1 MPQQPGRH
9 TRISAID
16 GLRGLAA
23 CAVMLAHFSAPPVF
37 PPTFKFT
44 PLMASWS
51 TYGQFG
57 VEVFFM
63 ISGFVIA
70 LSLKGKSLW
79 TFLVTRFIRLYPI
92 FWVCIGV
99 SCLARGLLL
108 PDQQT
113 FSMARI
119 LANATMIPNQ
129 FLGINSYIEGSYW
142 TLEMELYFYAACGFC
157 WFAFRHNPII
167 GVLAGISLLNVVID
181 LTGAITRLADCPRL
195 LQSLAMR
202 SYGWLFVQYAHLFL
216 IGVASSM
223 RGRLGNAR
231 YLAILAYATAVGVYH
246 NRFSKIDDTTN
257 AIMVL
262 AMEMLFLATIS
273 IPGPLSATPKSAHW
287 IASLGAVPLAFVQ
300 RSLGNPLMLFLGRV
314 SYPLYL
320 IHQGIGA
327 AVIGRVRES
336 GLPAYS
342 GILTASCLT
351 IAAAALLTI
360 YVDEPLRRWLS
371 RRLLLPASGAGTVA

>member
-1 MPQQPGRH
+1 MLQKSDRH
-9 TRISAID
+9 TRISALD

-37 PPTFKFT
+37 PPTFKVT
-44 PLMASWS
+44 SLMAFWS

-63 ISGFVIA
+63 ISGFVIP
-70 LSLKGKSLW
+70 LSLKGKSLR
-79 TFLVTRFIRLYPI
+79 TFIVARFVRLYPI
-92 FWVCIGV
+92 FWVCIGF
-99 SCLARGLLL
+99 SCLVRGLLL

-129 FLGINSYIEGSYW
+129 FMGIDSYIEGSYW

-157 WFAFRHNPII
+157 WFAFRHNPIL

-181 LTGAITRLADCPRL
+181 WTDAITRIADCPRL
-195 LQSLAMR
+195 LQALAMR
-202 SYGWLFVQYAHLFL
+202 GYGWLFVQYAHLFL

-231 YLAILAYATAVGVYH
+231 YLALLAYATAVGVYH
-246 NRFSKIDDTTN
+246 NRFSKTDDTTN
-257 AIMVL
+257 AVMVI

-273 IPGPLSATPKSAHW
+273 IPGPLSATAKSAHW
-287 IASLGAVPLAFVQ
+287 VASLAAVPLAFVQ
-300 RSLGNPLMLFLGRV
+300 RALGNPLMLFLGRI

-336 GLPAYS
+336 GPPAYF
-342 GILTASCLT
+342 GIFIASCLS
-351 IAAAALLTI
+351 IAAASLLTL
-360 YVDEPLRRWLS
+360 YVDEPLRRWFS
-371 RRLLLPASGAGTVA
+371 RQLLFQASRAGGVA